1 MNIHAASFLEK
12 KTGAF
17 YVFNARTKGIGNFI
31 CLRGV
36 QHLNFFATPIL
47 PWNYTKITA
56 TD

>member
-17 YVFNARTKGIGNFI
+17 YVFNARTKGIENFI

-36 QHLNFFATPIL
+36 EHLNFLLHRFYL
-47 PWNYTKITA
+47 GITQKSQQL
-56 TD
+56 T